1 MMEERMA
8 QTGTDAEK
16 TREDLREPREYHNY
30 IDGEWVPSASGRTF
44 ENRNPANRDEMIGTF
59 QESSSEDLDA
69 AVDAAR
75 RAFTKWRLT
84 PAPKRGEYLY
94 RVGQILTRDKDRIAG
109 EATRE
114 MGKVLAETKGDV
126 QEAIDLAFL
135 AAGEGRRL
143 FGYTTP
149 SELQNKF
156 NMCVRMPLG
165 VAGLITPWNFPM
177 AIPAWKA
184 MVALIC
190 GNTVVIKPA
199 SLSPHTVIMLAEAL
213 EEAGLPP
220 GVFNVVTGGGRDVGE
235 PMLKHDDVDVISF
248 TGSTDVGREIS
259 VACAPTFKH
268 LHLEM
273 GGKNVIMVMDD
284 ADVDLAVDG
293 ALWGAFG
300 TTGQRC
306 TAASRLV
313 VHDKV
318 YDEFVE
324 KLKGRTEKLRVGD
337 GLDPR
342 TEMGPTVSAS
352 QLKTVEKYVEIGKE
366 EGATLVT
373 GGKAI
378 TGERDG
384 FDYSRGHFHEPTLFA
399 DVKHEMRIA
408 QEEIFGPVTAVI
420 RCSSLEEAIDIG
432 NGVKF
437 GLSSSIYTRNV
448 DRAFIAMRDMY
459 TGIFYVNAPTI
470 GAETHLP
477 FGGTKQTG
485 NGHREAGIAGIDVFT
500 EWKSIYVD
508 YSGSLQRAQ
517 IDNEP

>member
-1 MMEERMA
+1 M
-8 QTGTDAEK
+8 TDIRKFRDGLRDEK
-16 TREDLREPREYHNY
+16 EYKNY
-30 IDGEWVPSASGRTF
+30 IDGEWVSSATGRTF

-59 QESSSEDLDA
+59 QESNSTDLDA
-69 AVDAAR
+69 AVDAAH
-75 RAFTKWRLT
+75 RAFDSWRLT

-94 RVGQILTRDKDRIAG
+94 EVGRLLQRHKDAIAR

-114 MGKVLAETKGDV
+114 MGKIVDETRGDV

-143 FGYTTP
+143 FGFTTP
-149 SELQNKF
+149 SEMHRKF

-165 VAGLITPWNFPM
+165 VAGLITPWNFPL

-199 SLSPHTVIMLAEAL
+199 SLAPHTVIMLAEVF
-213 EEAGLPP
+213 EEAGLPR
-220 GVFNVVTGGGRDVGE
+220 GVFNVVTGGGREVGE
-235 PMLKHDDVDVISF
+235 PMLKNDDVNVISF

-259 VACAPTFKH
+259 IACAPTFKH

-306 TAASRLV
+306 TAASRIV
-313 VHDKV
+313 VHEKV
-318 YDEFVE
+318 YDQFVE
-324 KLKGRTEKLRVGD
+324 KLSKRASGLRIGD
-337 GLDPR
+337 GLDPK
-342 TEMGPTVSAS
+342 TEMGPAVSAS
-352 QLKTVEKYVEIGKE
+352 QLKSVEKYVEIGKQ
-366 EGATLVT
+366 EGATLVS
-373 GGKAI
+373 GGNAI
-378 TGERDG
+378 TGEKDG
-384 FDYSRGHFHEPTLFA
+384 FDYGKGNFHEPTVFA
-399 DVKHEMRIA
+399 DVTPEMRIA

-420 RCSSLEEAIDIG
+420 KCTSLEEAIEIG
-432 NGVKF
+432 NGVRY
-437 GLSSSIYTRNV
+437 GLSSSIYTRDVNS
-448 DRAFIAMRDMY
+448 AFLAMRDMY

-500 EWKSIYVD
+500 EWKSIYID
-508 YSGSLQRAQ
+508 YSGNLQRAQ
-517 IDNEP
+517 IDTEL